1 MEIAEGAAEWR
12 PVIGYEGR
20 YEVSDHGA
28 VRSLSNYRSSSGGQ
42 LSPWTNNKGYQ
53 YVTLRSPGGG
63 KKSHAVHRLVLKAF
77 VELRPSGK
85 QVAHGDG
92 DPANNRA
99 SNLRWATSKENI
111 DDRTRHGRTARGEEN
126 AASKLDRHAVKT
138 IKRMKDCGFSAYETA
153 RLACVNPST
162 IDRIWAGE
170 TWKHV

>member
-1 MEIAEGAAEWR
+1 MEITEGAAEWR

-20 YEVSDHGA
+20 YEVSDEG
-28 VRSLSNYRSSSGGQ
+28 VISSLSNYRSSSGGP
-42 LSPWTNNKGYQ
+42 LAPWANSKGYQ
-53 YVTLRSPGGG
+53 YVTLRDAAGG
-63 KKSHAVHRLVLKAF
+63 KRAQAVHRIVLEAF

-92 DPANNRA
+92 NPANNRVG
-99 SNLRWATSKENI
+99 NLRWATSKENI
-111 DDRTRHGRTARGEEN
+111 ADRTRHGRTAQGEAN